1 MKGFRNNPPRL
12 CRASSQGKSGAVNP
26 TVHVHLVVADP
37 SPLAATGVL
46 RAHDPGPSRTLTER
60 REAIEFELHESRAHD
75 STFATRESIES
86 LMRPLHPVDE
96 VVRQDPEAVPRGEL
110 EIVPALEGGSEVLP
124 PPPWAEVELRV
135 RELPESI
142 ELGLRQPIRHDD
154 STILIQAAPVE
165 VRQGSARLQRL
176 VQLRPRVRGEHIEL
190 SPVRERPERK
200 PDRVHRGPS
209 RLSWQPEDE
218 RAVRLDVRLLGPSDR
233 LFRL

>member
-1 MKGFRNNPPRL
+1 MSR
-12 CRASSQGKSGAVNP
+12 
-26 TVHVHLVVADP
+26 VVAGKVRRCESDSTP
-37 SPLAATGVL
+37 ASCCCRPGAT
-46 RAHDPGPSRTLTER
+46 RSHSRTSRPRPGPSRKLTER

-142 ELGLRQPIRHDD
+142 ELGLRQPIRPDNG
-154 STILIQAAPVE
+154 TILIQAAPVD
-165 VRQGSARLQRL
+165 VRQGTARLQRL

-190 SPVRERPERK
+190 SPVRERPEGK
-200 PDRVHRGPS
+200 PDRVHRGLS
-209 RLSWQPEDE
+209 RLSRQPEDE
-218 RAVRLDVRLLGPSDR
+218 RAVRLDVRLFGPSDR
-233 LFRL
+233 F